1 MDNTIT
7 NRQMF
12 FILVLTLTSNNVITI
27 AKDMAVSAGTGA
39 WLTLL
44 ATSVFFGLVAVV
56 IVSLNNRF
64 HGKTLFE
71 YSAQLITRPGSYI
84 LICLYIL
91 YFLFIT
97 LLLVTQE
104 AKVLKVDFFPKT
116 PLWVFPALSLP
127 VFCYIANKGITTIAR
142 LCEFIGIIFICT
154 AVFVHILMLTEGKVN
169 RILPLINP
177 DEIGEY
183 AKATEM
189 AVPAF
194 IPIGMLFAIPFTK
207 KNGNKSKKIAFFSLI
222 AIGLFYILIVISSIM
237 KVGLNDIAHYED
249 SLIIAIRDTAP
260 RFLEV
265 ITRLDILYLTVGFTG
280 LFMGISVLLTAI
292 VEFLC
297 RMFKNVRRPVIVT
310 IVGIVTFGLY
320 LLTSG
325 IRGYVEF
332 SIESEVYFALVFSVV
347 IPFILWVIAAVRKPK
362 RKEKNNA
369 A

>member
-12 FILVLTLTSNNVITI
+12 FILVLTLTSYNVITI
-27 AKDMAVSAGTGA
+27 AKEMAVSAGTGA

-44 ATSVFFGLVAVV
+44 VTSIFFGFVAVM

-71 YSAQLITRPGSYI
+71 YSAQLITRPGSFI
-84 LICLYIL
+84 LISLYIL
-91 YFLFIT
+91 YFLYIA

-104 AKVLKVDFFPKT
+104 AKLLKDDFFPNT
-116 PLWVFPALSLP
+116 PLWVFPALSIP

-142 LCEFIGIIFICT
+142 LSEFIGAVFIFT

-169 RILPLINP
+169 RIMPLFNP
-177 DEIGEY
+177 DEIAEY
-183 AKATEM
+183 AKATQK
-189 AVPAF
+189 AIPAF
-194 IPIGMLFAIPFTK
+194 IPIGVLFTIPFTQ
-207 KNGNKSKKIAFFSLI
+207 KNGNKSKRVAFWSLI
-222 AIGLFYILIVISSIM
+222 AIGFFYILVVISSIM
-237 KVGLNDIAHYED
+237 KVGLNDIAQYED

-265 ITRLDILYLTVGFTG
+265 IARLDILFLSVGFAG

-297 RMFKNVRRPVIVT
+297 RMFKNLRRPVIVT

-332 SIESEVYFALVFSVV
+332 SVESEMYFALVFSVA
-347 IPFILWVIAAVRKPK
+347 IPFILWIVAAIKKPK
-362 RKEKNNA
+362 RKERKNA